1 MEFTR
6 VGTEQIALLAAGT
19 ILWVVVPLVIAI
31 LWVKKK
37 KEKVTTVLFGALTF
51 FVFAIVLEKPI
62 QNVLIFPTAM
72 KLPEHAVSQFINA
85 RPVLWAFLVGLFPGV
100 FEETGRLV
108 IYKTVLKKEKNREV
122 SISHGIGHG
131 GFEVMFI
138 LGMTYASYI
147 AYAFMINSG
156 AFGEIVEQ
164 VRAAAPDQVDQVY
177 AIADQLA
184 SFSAG
189 DLVINIVERVF
200 AVMYHIGASI
210 LVFYACKE
218 KKHFFLYPLAIVL
231 HTLLDGLMGLNLAG
245 VLTVSPWTMEGI
257 AAIVGCGTFFGAYFL
272 LYKKDTMITAEA
284 KEVSA

>member
-51 FVFAIVLEKPI
+51 FVFVIVLEKPI

-108 IYKTVLKKEKNREV
+108 IYKTVLKKEKNRET

-147 AYAFMINSG
+147 AYAVMINSG
-156 AFGEIVEQ
+156 TFGEIVEQ

-189 DLVINIVERVF
+189 NLVINIVERVF

-218 KKHFFLYPLAIVL
+218 KKYFFLYPLAIVN

-257 AAIVGCGTFFGAYFL
+257 VAIVGCGTFFGAYFL

>member
-6 VGTEQIALLAAGT
+6 VGMEQIALLAAGT

-72 KLPEHAVSQFINA
+72 GLQEHAASQFINA
-85 RPVLWAFLVGLFPGV
+85 RPVLWALLVGLFPGV

-108 IYKTVLKKEKNREV
+108 IYKTVLKKEKNRET

-177 AIADQLA
+177 AIAEQLA

-189 DLVINIVERVF
+189 DLVINIAERVF
-200 AVMYHIGASI
+200 AVLYHIGASM

-218 KKHFFLYPLAIVL
+218 KKDFWLYPLAIVI
-231 HTLLDGLMGLNLAG
+231 HTLLDGLMGLSLAG
-245 VLTVSPWTMEGI
+245 VITLSPWAMEGI
-257 AAIVGCGTFFGAYFL
+257 VAIVGCGTFFGAYFL
-272 LYKKDTMITAEA
+272 RYKKDAA
-284 KEVSA
+284 KEVSV

>member
-51 FVFAIVLEKPI
+51 FVFVIVLEKPI

-218 KKHFFLYPLAIVL
+218 KKHFFLYPLAIVI

-257 AAIVGCGTFFGAYFL
+257 VAIVGCGTFFGAYFL

>member
-51 FVFAIVLEKPI
+51 FVFVIVLEKPI

-164 VRAAAPDQVDQVY
+164 VRAAAPDQVNQVY
-177 AIADQLA
+177 AIVDQLA

-284 KEVSA
+284 KEVSV

>member
-100 FEETGRLV
+100 F
-108 IYKTVLKKEKNREV
+108 
-122 SISHGIGHG
+122 
-131 GFEVMFI
+131 
-138 LGMTYASYI
+138 
-147 AYAFMINSG
+147 
-156 AFGEIVEQ
+156 GEIVEQ

-218 KKHFFLYPLAIVL
+218 KKHFFLYPLAIV
-231 HTLLDGLMGLNLAG
+231 
-245 VLTVSPWTMEGI
+245 
-257 AAIVGCGTFFGAYFL
+257 GCGTFFGAYFL